1 MENFYLEKKE
11 TLFSIIDRIKRSRDN
26 NIVLVVPNGLITLK
40 SIVNLKILK
49 EEALSLDKNIS
60 ISTSDF
66 FIKNLIEQAGLELVE
81 VEKPEIKPRKIMSD
95 IVKPAN
101 LVDLRPKKVV
111 EKPVIEEPVIEEP
124 VIEEPEEKTPYGR
137 PLDDLG
143 AKEEEFKELFEKEK
157 EQESEILETEYKFE
171 EPKSHFKIFT
181 KKRVIGA
188 FLIFGIIGLGLISYF
203 ILPRVQ
209 IVLDPKKE
217 TIRFEADIMVDKD
230 VDSVDANAGIIPGQ
244 VFEIEMQDSRTFPT
258 TGEKDLEEKARGF
271 ITIYNEYSSE
281 EQALV
286 KTTRFLSNNGKL
298 FRLIETTVIPGASI
312 VEGQIIPS
320 SKEIEIIADEP
331 GEAYNIGPTEFTI
344 PGFKGSPK
352 YTGFRGES
360 SESMSGGIKGR
371 VKIATKDDIDG
382 AKEIVSLEL
391 KEKVYKEFIK
401 KIPKELTLLEN
412 AQVLDIIE
420 SSSTLEP
427 DNPGKDF
434 TITIKAKAWGL
445 AFLEQDT
452 IKLIEDNLVS
462 KVSDNKVLLPSTI
475 TIDYKNP
482 EIDFDNGKIGFTCE
496 SEVKVAWNLDKEVFK
511 NDLAGKNEIEVR
523 KYLSNLSEI
532 ESAKVIFWPFWVK
545 RVPVNK
551 NKIKIIIDIES

>member
-1 MENFYLEKKE
+1 
-11 TLFSIIDRIKRSRDN
+11 
-26 NIVLVVPNGLITLK
+26 
-40 SIVNLKILK
+40 
-49 EEALSLDKNIS
+49 
-60 ISTSDF
+60 
-66 FIKNLIEQAGLELVE
+66 
-81 VEKPEIKPRKIMSD
+81 
-95 IVKPAN
+95 
-101 LVDLRPKKVV
+101 
-111 EKPVIEEPVIEEP
+111 
-124 VIEEPEEKTPYGR
+124 
-137 PLDDLG
+137 
-143 AKEEEFKELFEKEK
+143 
-157 EQESEILETEYKFE
+157 
-171 EPKSHFKIFT
+171 
-181 KKRVIGA
+181 
-188 FLIFGIIGLGLISYF
+188 
-203 ILPRVQ
+203 
-209 IVLDPKKE
+209 
-217 TIRFEADIMVDKD
+217 
-230 VDSVDANAGIIPGQ
+230 
-244 VFEIEMQDSRTFPT
+244 
-258 TGEKDLEEKARGF
+258 
-271 ITIYNEYSSE
+271 
-281 EQALV
+281 
-286 KTTRFLSNNGKL
+286 L

-320 SKEIEIIADEP
+320 SKKIEIIADES
-331 GEAYNIGPTEFTI
+331 GEAYNIGPSKFTI

-352 YTGFRGES
+352 YTSFRGES

-420 SSSTLEP
+420 SNSTLEP
-427 DNPGKDF
+427 DGPGKDF

-452 IKLIEDNLVS
+452 IKLIENSLVS

-482 EIDFDNGKIGFTCE
+482 EIDFDNGTIGFTCK
-496 SEVKVAWNLDKEVFK
+496 SEVKAAWNLDKEVFK

-532 ESAKVIFWPFWVK
+532 ESAKVVFWPFWVK

-551 NKIKIIIDIES
+551 NKIKVIIDIEN